1 MNFNNFFKKR
11 NSQKESKVIHI
22 ENDKI
27 IPYKQIQDEK
37 NITCVV
43 ITKDET
49 TLEKIIKSITTFHDS
64 HKDME
69 INVVISS
76 SYQKLH
82 KLSGGIF

>member
-1 MNFNNFFKKR
+1 MCIILSHCPRFCVYI
-11 NSQKESKVIHI
+11 SILTP
-22 ENDKI
+22 I
-27 IPYKQIQDEK
+27 IPYKEIQNEK
-37 NITCVV
+37 NITFVV